1 LIPYFC
7 AKKIMHDI
15 LVRSHSGLR
24 WVALILLLAAI
35 FNAIASRSKGQYV
48 KKDKMLNLF
57 AMVFLHVQL
66 LIGLILYFTSTK
78 VNFQVKNWMSSEVDK
93 GIWRFFNLE
102 HISIMILAIV
112 LVTIGRKKA
121 EKETNPA
128 KKHSKIILWYFI
140 GLILIFASI
149 PWPFRAN
156 LGVSTWF

>member
-1 LIPYFC
+1 
-7 AKKIMHDI
+7 MHEI

-24 WVALILLLAAI
+24 WVALILLLVAI
-35 FNAIASRSKGQYV
+35 FNAIASRSKGQYL
-48 KKDKMLNLF
+48 KKDKMINLF

-66 LIGLILYFTSTK
+66 LLGLILYFTSPK
-78 VNFQVKNWMSSEVDK
+78 VTFAAGWMKVTPA
-93 GIWRFFNLE
+93 RFFGLE
-102 HISIMILAIV
+102 HIALMILAIV

-128 KKHSKIILWYFI
+128 KKHNKIILWYVI

-156 LGVSTWF
+156 LGVTTWF